1 MLLFISIN
9 TVMSKNVAR
18 QNQSVQLHGVLVE
31 TSAYKMMCDAS
42 SSPDILIR
50 PSFWLSPAAS
60 RLIPGGCSLKHLRK
74 NILYSSGAVLWAA
87 KRCNSLTPPLIL
99 VQIMFKIDYWEMFWV
114 SHHAFNS
121 FPAFVKKIRLSL
133 PRKSIPAAPGTAS
146 GALYAK
152 CAWMIDREEN

>member
-87 KRCNSLTPPLIL
+87 KRCNSLTPPPHPRSDY
-99 VQIMFKIDYWEMFWV
+99 VQDRLLRNVLSV
-114 SHHAFNS
+114 SSRFQFFSRICQKNKTFITS
-121 FPAFVKKIRLSL
+121 
-133 PRKSIPAAPGTAS
+133 
-146 GALYAK
+146 
-152 CAWMIDREEN
+152 